1 MNGRLL
7 HQSQKD
13 SNKRYRLRTSSTPE
27 TGKVNKR
34 LYIFSY
40 GTCSFMCSFDQPP
53 IRLLL
58 YNRAERCTSTLRE
71 VLP

>member
-40 GTCSFMCSFDQPP
+40 RDLQLHVQF
-53 IRLLL
+53 
-58 YNRAERCTSTLRE
+58 
-71 VLP
+71 